1 VYSLVRQFVIQ
12 PTCYNI
18 QSQKKGETIERIRL
32 TMKHATAFEKKEA
45 REYSEWLNVTFGMN
59 ELDWWPSN
67 NHRSLI
73 EELTMEWESLID

>member
-1 VYSLVRQFVIQ
+1 M
-12 PTCYNI
+12 
-18 QSQKKGETIERIRL
+18 L
-32 TMKHATAFEKKEA
+32 TMKHATAFEKNEA